1 MRAIGVLIAAI
12 ALAVLVTSSAAGRL
26 HRLHLPP
33 SNLPHSLS
41 VDEWEWHVQPSQNVV
56 APGWVA
62 FHGYDRG
69 MDDHDMQLI
78 GPTGILDTVYMTPGS
93 QRVVHRQTAARPLPA
108 DLFAV
113 RGNARVPLREGH
125 ARLDHGALT
134 EPFHDPVPTPSAGCP
149 CRQAGHPADN
159 RSLSAGRAPAS
170 APADRRR
177 SPGAPPPARRR
188 RGRRS
193 TGGRSAPL

>member
-62 FHGYDRG
+62 FHGYNRG

-93 QRVVHRQTAARPLPA
+93 SGSFTVKLPPGHYQLICSLYEGTPQSHYA
-108 DLFAV
+108 KGMHAWITV
-113 RGNARVPLREGH
+113 R
-125 ARLDHGALT
+125 
-134 EPFHDPVPTPSAGCP
+134 
-149 CRQAGHPADN
+149 
-159 RSLSAGRAPAS
+159 
-170 APADRRR
+170 
-177 SPGAPPPARRR
+177 
-188 RGRRS
+188 
-193 TGGRSAPL
+193 